1 MIGLHNVSV
10 KYRLIK
16 EVKKRTFQA
25 YIIDYLTGKRLRAD
39 KLWALKK
46 ISLDVSEGE
55 SLGIIGLNGAGKSTL
70 LKVISGVIRPTEGRV
85 SVSGKIAPLIEL
97 SAGFDHELTGKEN
110 IYLNASILGFS
121 RREIGEKYDR
131 IVEFAELKEFVNT
144 PLRSYSSGMIARLGF
159 SIATEV
165 EPDILIVDEVLAVGD
180 VHFKKKC
187 REKILNFRAKGVTI
201 LFVSHNMEEVKN
213 LCQKV
218 LWLDHGKIKMM
229 GDPVKVVSE
238 YVGNTTLMEDR
249 LGHSR

>member
-1 MIGLHNVSV
+1 MITLHNVSV

-25 YIIDYLTGKRLRAD
+25 YIIDYLTGRRIRAD

-46 ISLDVSEGE
+46 ISLDISEGE

-70 LKVISGVIRPTEGRV
+70 LKVISGVIRPTEGKV

-97 SAGFDHELTGKEN
+97 GAGFDHELTGKEN

-187 REKILNFRAKGVTI
+187 RERILKFRDKGVTI

-218 LWLDHGKIKMM
+218 LWLDHGKIKMID
-229 GDPVKVVSE
+229 DPVKVVSE

-249 LGHSR
+249 LGHNR